1 MSDPLIVLK
10 PSRFLRVP
18 RKDWL
23 MLLGILAISVALLI
37 GSCFFYPHLTEAN
50 TYELTGP
57 ITSSRIEKDYSPR
70 RYDTGHLIIDNEEC
84 KIPIRS
90 RELRQ
95 LMENRP
101 TGIVRVIVTKNGDI
115 AELEY
120 DGKLYHT
127 LEKENANRLGIRII
141 FLIFSLLFLAGDL
154 FFLTLVLFSY
164 SIVILRKRPK
174 NIKKHILIEK

>member
-1 MSDPLIVLK
+1 MSDILIILK
-10 PSRFLRVP
+10 PSRFRRIP
-18 RKDWL
+18 SKDWL
-23 MLLGILAISVALLI
+23 MLLGILAVSVALLI
-37 GSCFFYPHLTEAN
+37 GSCFFYPRLTEEN
-50 TYELTGP
+50 THELTGP
-57 ITSSRIEKDYSPR
+57 ITSSRIDKDYSPR
-70 RYDTGHLIIDNEEC
+70 RYDTALLVIDSAEY

-101 TGIVRVIVTKNGDI
+101 TGVARIIATDRNEI

-127 LEKENANRLGIRII
+127 LEQENANRLGIRII

-174 NIKKHILIEK
+174 TIKKHILIE

>member
-1 MSDPLIVLK
+1 MSDTLIVIK
-10 PSRFLRVP
+10 PSRFRRIT

-23 MLLGILAISVALLI
+23 MLLGILAVSVALLI
-37 GSCFFYPHLTEAN
+37 GSCFFYPHLTEEN
-50 TYELTGP
+50 THELTGP
-57 ITSSRIEKDYSPR
+57 IASSHIDKDFSPR
-70 RYDTGHLIIDNEEC
+70 RYDTALLVIDNAEY

-101 TGIVRVIVTKNGDI
+101 TGVARIIATDRNEI

-120 DGKLYHT
+120 AGKLYHT
-127 LEKENANRLGIRII
+127 LDQENANRLGIRII

-174 NIKKHILIEK
+174 AIKKHILIEK